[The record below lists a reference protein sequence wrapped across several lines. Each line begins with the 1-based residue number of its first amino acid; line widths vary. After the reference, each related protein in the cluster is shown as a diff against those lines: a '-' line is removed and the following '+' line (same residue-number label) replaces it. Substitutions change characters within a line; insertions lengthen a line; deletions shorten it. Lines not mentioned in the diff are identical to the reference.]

1 MCVDLIL
8 IGPRHEVVD
17 TVCWMI
23 LDAFEDPSRSG
34 FGIYLVH
41 LGSLNERI
49 SYSGRLAAC
58 LQSHEQIVFTVQ
70 GDGTDCA
77 LGCVVI

>member
-17 TVCWMI
+17 TVYWMI
-23 LDAFEDPSRSG
+23 LDAFENPSKSG

-49 SYSGRLAAC
+49 SYSGRFAAC
-58 LQSHEQIVFTVQ
+58 LQSHEQIVFMAK

>member
-1 MCVDLIL
+1 MRSKHQRCYQSSCVYCLGLGVLCVDLIL

-17 TVCWMI
+17 TVYWMI
-23 LDAFEDPSRSG
+23 LDAFEDPSKSG

-49 SYSGRLAAC
+49 SYSGRFAAC
-58 LQSHEQIVFTVQ
+58 F
-70 GDGTDCA
+70 
-77 LGCVVI
+77 